1 MKNIFKFS
9 FVFVAVLTV
18 FACQSPKEKA
28 LKSIKDLEAGDSAFS
43 DELIQKLKTA
53 YVDFATKYPDDQQ
66 SAEFLFKAAQKGI
79 YLDQPKESVEFLD
92 RLVKDYPSS
101 PMVEE
106 AMFLSAY
113 TLENNIQDYPAAK
126 TRYEQ
131 FLVKYPK
138 GELADDAK
146 FSMEHMGESADE
158 LLEDKE

>member
-126 TRYEQ
+126 ARYEE
-131 FLVKYPK
+131 FLVKYPQ

>member
-1 MKNIFKFS
+1 MKNIVKFS
-9 FVFVAVLTV
+9 LVFVAVLTV

-66 SAEFLFKAAQKGI
+66 SAEYLFKAAQKGI
-79 YLDQPKESVEFLD
+79 YLDQPKESVEYLD
-92 RLVKDYPSS
+92 RIVKDYPSS

-113 TLENNIQDYPAAK
+113 TLENNIQDYTTAK

-131 FLVKYPK
+131 FLAKYPK

>member
-1 MKNIFKFS
+1 M
-9 FVFVAVLTV
+9 FVAVLTV

-113 TLENNIQDYPAAK
+113 TLENNIQDYEAAK
-126 TRYEQ
+126 ARYEQ
-131 FLVKYPK
+131 FLAKYPK

>member
-9 FVFVAVLTV
+9 FLFVAVLTI

-92 RLVKDYPSS
+92 RLAKDYPSS

-126 TRYEQ
+126 ARYEQ
-131 FLVKYPK
+131 FLEKYPK

>member
-92 RLVKDYPSS
+92 KLVKDYPSS

-126 TRYEQ
+126 ARYEQ

>member
-1 MKNIFKFS
+1 M
-9 FVFVAVLTV
+9 AVSLV
-18 FACQSPKEKA
+18 YACQSPKEKS
-28 LKSIKDLEAGDSAFS
+28 LKTIRDLEAGDSAFS
-43 DELIQKLKTA
+43 DELIQKLKVA
-53 YVDFATKYPDDQQ
+53 YVDFADKYPDDQQ

-92 RLVKDYPSS
+92 KLVKNYPAS

-126 TRYEQ
+126 SRYEL
-131 FLVKYPK
+131 FLSKYPK

-146 FSMEHMGESADE
+146 FSMEHMGQNADE